1 MRNNNEIG
9 ALWLKKSK
17 DGKTFFS
24 GVVEIE
30 GVEQKI
36 VIFKNS
42 YKQTDKQPDYRIL
55 KSKPMP
61 DTPKQETVFDGD
73 TLLVDTPDQEEKGF

>member
-17 DGKTFFS
+17 DGKSFFS

-42 YKQTDKQPDYRIL
+42 YKQTERQPDYRIL

-61 DTPKQETVFDGD
+61 DAVPKAEQVWAEQNIV
-73 TLLVDTPDQEEKGF
+73 EEEDPF